1 MEYVDGETLFEHI
14 ERATPAATLHRW
26 TSQLADAFEYLHRKK
41 LQHRDVKS
49 HNIMVSK
56 DGSAVKVIDLGLATV
71 VKSQASK
78 SSRSGRGGG
87 VGSPAYASKE
97 KHDGGRFGTPDD
109 MWGIGCVL
117 VELGVSS
124 NKTKENKKAR
134 KATKVVYLS
143 WGVYLRC
150 LVDCAAFL
158 VGRCHGIHNKRHC
171 SLTCI
176 STFLLNHKTNC
187 PFNESRLAIVW
198 RAPSG
203 ATTRCAVS
211 SSTRR
216 ACWTPF
222 WETPRRAS
230 CDRTQSA
237 A

>member
-124 NKTKENKKAR
+124 NKTKENKKVW
-134 KATKVVYLS
+134 KATKSSIYH
-143 WGVYLRC
+143 GVYICDVWLIA
-150 LVDCAAFL
+150 LLFWSGGVMAF
-158 VGRCHGIHNKRHC
+158 IINA
-171 SLTCI
+171 T
-176 STFLLNHKTNC
+176 
-187 PFNESRLAIVW
+187 
-198 RAPSG
+198 AP
-203 ATTRCAVS
+203 
-211 SSTRR
+211 
-216 ACWTPF
+216 
-222 WETPRRAS
+222 
-230 CDRTQSA
+230 
-237 A
+237 